1 MPFRIER
8 NMELEAQSSKHTV
21 DFSNLEEKIVSLFE
35 PDMLL
40 SAQYM
45 ENLRR
50 KTPIEPEKKLMLAV
64 LEDAINCFQMNV
76 MAERG
81 RRKRLF
87 DETLDWFLHRA
98 DDWLFSF
105 ESVCE
110 ILRLNPDYVRR
121 GLLRWKEKK
130 LVRPTPYPR
139 GKKMMAGYSLAANG
153 HS

>member
-1 MPFRIER
+1 MKG
-8 NMELEAQSSKHTV
+8 NTV
-21 DFSNLEEKIVSLFE
+21 DYTNVEEKVVSLFE

-50 KTPIEPEKKLMLAV
+50 KTSIEPEKKLMLAV
-64 LEDAINCFQMNV
+64 LEDAINCFQANV

-87 DETLDWFLHRA
+87 DETLDWFLDRG

-121 GLLRWKEKK
+121 GLLRWKDKK
-130 LVRPTPYPR
+130 LARPAAYSS
-139 GKKMMAGYSLAANG
+139 GKKMMVGYGLAAND

>member
-1 MPFRIER
+1 
-8 NMELEAQSSKHTV
+8 MELELQSSKHTV
-21 DFSNLEEKIVSLFE
+21 DYGNAEEKVVSLFE

-45 ENLRR
+45 ENLCC
-50 KTPIEPEKKLMLAV
+50 KTPVEPEKKLMLAV
-64 LEDAINCFQMNV
+64 LEDAIYSFQANV

-81 RRKRLF
+81 RPKKLF
-87 DETLDWFLHRA
+87 NETVDWFMDQN

-110 ILRLNPDYVRR
+110 ILRLHPDYVRR
-121 GLLRWKEKK
+121 GLLRWKDKK
-130 LVRPTPYPR
+130 LARPAAYSS
-139 GKKMMAGYSLAANG
+139 GKKMMVGYGLAAND

>member
-1 MPFRIER
+1 M
-8 NMELEAQSSKHTV
+8 
-21 DFSNLEEKIVSLFE
+21 DYSNVEEKVVSLFE

-64 LEDAINCFQMNV
+64 LEDAINCFRANV

-87 DETLDWFLHRA
+87 DETLDWFLHRG

-110 ILRLNPDYVRR
+110 ILRLHPDYVRR
-121 GLLRWKEKK
+121 GLLRWKDKK
-130 LVRPTPYPR
+130 LARPAAYSS
-139 GKKMMAGYSLAANG
+139 GKKMMVGYGLAAND

>member
-1 MPFRIER
+1 
-8 NMELEAQSSKHTV
+8 LEAQSSKHTV
-21 DFSNLEEKIVSLFE
+21 DYSNVEEKIVSLFE

-64 LEDAINCFQMNV
+64 LEDAINCFQANV

-87 DETLDWFLHRA
+87 DETLDWFLHRG
-98 DDWLFSF
+98 DDWPFSF

-121 GLLRWKEKK
+121 GLLQWKAKK
-130 LVRPTPYPR
+130 LARPTPYSS
-139 GKKMMAGYSLAANG
+139 GTKMMVGYSRAAND

>member
-1 MPFRIER
+1 M
-8 NMELEAQSSKHTV
+8 
-21 DFSNLEEKIVSLFE
+21 DYSNVEEKVVSLFE

-64 LEDAINCFQMNV
+64 LEDAINCFQANA

-87 DETLDWFLHRA
+87 DETLDWFLHRG
-98 DDWLFSF
+98 DDWLFR
-105 ESVCE
+105 
-110 ILRLNPDYVRR
+110 LRASARFYGSIPTMCAGGCYGGRTKSSRDR
-121 GLLRWKEKK
+121 LRTQVERK
-130 LVRPTPYPR
+130 
-139 GKKMMAGYSLAANG
+139 
-153 HS
+153 